1 VCDLPE
7 TIRTLRLPEN
17 VVEPY
22 NRPADNLG
30 GRREASP
37 LDGCVTRAD
46 NADMTAGM
54 SRMSA
59 ALRAT
64 GIVLGTAGILAAVAN
79 AFATAGPHGV
89 APALGWTVLSVLPFF
104 AVGVWLSGK
113 RPDHPQ
119 ARRLLV
125 LGVALAVNVGIEGPI
140 QNALRERGPGL
151 WLMWPNVLAQ
161 YTGLISMI
169 AAVSL
174 LASYP
179 DGVVERRWQR
189 VLLRANWLHLLLPPL
204 LLVAGPNL
212 AIDRYVADPP
222 PQIANPYALP
232 WLEWLAPP
240 LEFLAIGFYGGF
252 VVIPI
257 LFVRFWQS
265 DAQQRAR
272 MRLLVYVAAALL
284 VIYPVQ
290 ALLVENIEQPHPLW
304 LRMFNVLIILFMLA
318 IPATIVIGIVRHR
331 LFDIDLAISRSL
343 VFGLLTVAIAAVYIG
358 LAAAPGLALG
368 RQIPV
373 ELAVV
378 LTIVAAVAFQPLR
391 RRLEALADRWVFGER
406 VNRYRL
412 LTEFGASLEQTAE
425 LPELLPRLADA
436 VQRGLA
442 APWVRVVLPQ
452 ASVDAGQPSGEP
464 GLRVAMERR
473 GEVVGHIEC
482 GQKDGD
488 YRPGDRELLD
498 TLAGQAAT
506 AIANVGLTARL
517 AEQVAELG
525 RSRARIVAAQA
536 AERQRIERNIHDGA
550 QQQVVALIMKLR
562 LARNQLARGD
572 GSADEVLDELHADA
586 RELLTDLR
594 ELAHGI
600 HPPVLSD
607 RGLVAAVQ
615 ARADRLPLDIAV
627 HAEPELRERR
637 LDTDV
642 EGAAYFVVCEALT
655 NVVKHSAADAA
666 GIHLSTVD
674 GKLVVLVHD
683 NGVGIPDGQTNGH
696 GLTNLRD
703 RVEALGGS
711 LLVDG
716 TPGGGT
722 SVHVELPAQAG
733 HG

>member
-1 VCDLPE
+1 
-7 TIRTLRLPEN
+7 
-17 VVEPY
+17 
-22 NRPADNLG
+22 
-30 GRREASP
+30 
-37 LDGCVTRAD
+37 
-46 NADMTAGM
+46 MTAGM

-59 ALRAT
+59 VLRT
-64 GIVLGTAGILAAVAN
+64 VGIVLGTTGILAAVAN

-140 QNALRERGPGL
+140 QDALRDRGPGL

-204 LLVAGPNL
+204 LLVVGPNL

-222 PQIANPYALP
+222 PRIANPYALP

-240 LEFLAIGFYGGF
+240 LEFLAVGFYGGF

-290 ALLVENIEQPHPLW
+290 AMLVENIEQPHPLW
-304 LRMFNVLIILFMLA
+304 LRTFNVLFILFMLA

-331 LFDIDLAISRSL
+331 LFDIDVAISRTL
-343 VFGLLTVAIAAVYIG
+343 VFGLLSIAIATAYIG

-412 LTEFGASLEQTAE
+412 LTDFGASLEQTAE

-442 APWVRVVLPQ
+442 APWVRVVLPEVS
-452 ASVDAGQPSGEP
+452 ADAGQPSGEP
-464 GLRVAMERR
+464 ALRVAMDRR

-482 GQKDGD
+482 GPKDGG

-506 AIANVGLTARL
+506 AIANVGLTTRL

-525 RSRARIVAAQA
+525 RSRARIVVAQTT
-536 AERQRIERNIHDGA
+536 ERQRIERNIHDGA
-550 QQQVVALIMKLR
+550 QQQVVALIMKVR
-562 LARNQLARGD
+562 LARNQLRR
-572 GSADEVLDELHADA
+572 SERTPDEVLDELHADA

-615 ARADRLPLDIAV
+615 ARADRLPLNIAV
-627 HAEPELRERR
+627 HADPGLRERR

-683 NGVGIPDGQTNGH
+683 NGIGLSGGQTNGH

-703 RVEALGGS
+703 RVEALGGR

-722 SVHVELPAQAG
+722 SVHVELPARAG

>member
-1 VCDLPE
+1 M
-7 TIRTLRLPEN
+7 TW
-17 VVEPY
+17 
-22 NRPADNLG
+22 
-30 GRREASP
+30 
-37 LDGCVTRAD
+37 AD
-46 NADMTAGM
+46 NAKVSAGM
-54 SRMSA
+54 SRMFATVRA
-59 ALRAT
+59 AA
-64 GIVLGTAGILAAVAN
+64 IVLGGAGLAAAVVHAL
-79 AFATAGPHGV
+79 TRPTLHGLPGSLAWTLLVV
-89 APALGWTVLSVLPFF
+89 APLYV
-104 AVGVWLSGK
+104 VGVWLTGK

-119 ARRLLV
+119 ARRLL
-125 LGVALAVNVGIEGPI
+125 LAGAALAVGVGIEGPI
-140 QNALRERGPGL
+140 QEALRVRGPGL
-151 WLMWPNVLAQ
+151 WFVWPNMLSHYV
-161 YTGLISMI
+161 GLFGMI
-169 AAVSL
+169 FMVTL
-174 LASYP
+174 IASYP

-189 VLLRANWLHLLLPPL
+189 AVLRANWLHLLVPPL
-204 LLVAGPNL
+204 LLLTSDHLV
-212 AIDRYVADPP
+212 IDRYVADPP
-222 PQIANPYALP
+222 PHIANPFVLP
-232 WLEWLAPP
+232 WLEWLGPS
-240 LEFLAIGFYGGF
+240 LGFLAGGYLGG
-252 VVIPI
+252 VLILPI
-257 LFVRFWQS
+257 LFVRFIQA
-265 DAQQRAR
+265 DGTQRAR
-272 MRLLVYVAAALL
+272 MRPLVYVSAGLL
-284 VIYPVQ
+284 VVYLAQ
-290 ALLVENIEQPHPLW
+290 YTLTELVGPPQPLW
-304 LRMFNVLIILFMLA
+304 LRMFNVLVILFMLA

-331 LFDIDLAISRSL
+331 LFDIDLAVSRSL
-343 VFGLLTVAIAAVYIG
+343 VFGLLTVGIAAVYVG

-378 LTIVAAVAFQPLR
+378 LTIAAAVAFQPLR

-412 LTEFGASLEQTAE
+412 LTEFGANLERTAE
-425 LPELLPRLADA
+425 LPDLLPRLADA

-442 APWVRVVLPQ
+442 APWVRVVLPE
-452 ASVDAGQPSGEP
+452 ASAAAGRPDGEP
-464 GLRVAMERR
+464 ALRVAMERG

-482 GQKDGD
+482 GPKDGG

-517 AEQVAELG
+517 AEQVAELA

-536 AERQRIERNIHDGA
+536 DERQRIERNIHDGA

-562 LARNQLARGD
+562 LARNQLHRGD
-572 GSADEVLDELHADA
+572 RSADEVLDELHADA
-586 RELLTDLR
+586 RDLLTDLR

-600 HPPVLSD
+600 HPPVLTD

-674 GKLVVLVHD
+674 GKLVVLVQD
-683 NGVGIPDGQTNGH
+683 NGIGLSTGSTDGH

-703 RVEALGGS
+703 RVEALGGR

-722 SVHVELPAQAG
+722 SVHAELPVQAD

>member
-1 VCDLPE
+1 M
-7 TIRTLRLPEN
+7 
-17 VVEPY
+17 
-22 NRPADNLG
+22 
-30 GRREASP
+30 
-37 LDGCVTRAD
+37 TRAD
-46 NADMTAGM
+46 NAAMGVG
-54 SRMSA
+54 SA
-59 ALRAT
+59 MFAFARTT
-64 GIVLGTAGILAAVAN
+64 GIVLGSAGILAAAAH
-79 AFATAGPHGV
+79 AFSTAGPHGV
-89 APALGWTVLSVLPFF
+89 LGALGWTALGVTPLF

-119 ARRLLV
+119 ARRLLL

-140 QNALRERGPGL
+140 QNALRDRGPGP
-151 WLMWPNVLAQ
+151 WLLWPNVLSQ
-161 YTGLISMI
+161 YTGMLSMI

-174 LASYP
+174 VASYP

-189 VLLRANWLHLLLPPL
+189 LLLRANWLHLLVPPL
-204 LLVAGPNL
+204 LLLTSPTL
-212 AIDRYVADPP
+212 AIDHYLADPA
-222 PQIANPYALP
+222 PQIANPFALP
-232 WLEWLAPP
+232 WLAWLAPP
-240 LEFLAIGFYGGF
+240 LAFIAVGYYGGF
-252 VVIPI
+252 VIIPI
-257 LFVRFWQS
+257 LFVRFRQA
-265 DAQQRAR
+265 DARQRAR

-284 VIYPVQ
+284 VVYPAQGVLGQ
-290 ALLVENIEQPHPLW
+290 AIEQPYPLW
-304 LRMFNVLIILFMLA
+304 MGLFNVLILLLMLA
-318 IPATIVIGIVRHR
+318 IPATIVVGIVRHR
-331 LFDIDLAISRSL
+331 LFDLDLAISRSL
-343 VFGLLTVAIAAVYIG
+343 VFGLLTMAIAAAYIG
-358 LAAAPGLALG
+358 LAAAPGLAFA

-378 LTIVAAVAFQPLR
+378 LTIAAAVAFQPLR

-412 LTEFGASLEQTAE
+412 LTEFGANLERTAE

-436 VQRGLA
+436 VRRGLA
-442 APWVRVVLPQ
+442 APWVRVVLPEDT
-452 ASVDAGQPSGEP
+452 ATAGQPAGEP
-464 GLRVAMERR
+464 ALRVALEHR

-482 GQKDGD
+482 GPKDGG
-488 YRPGDRELLD
+488 YGPGDRELLD
-498 TLAGQAAT
+498 VLAGQAAT

-517 AEQVAELG
+517 AEQVAELA

-572 GSADEVLDELHADA
+572 RSADEALDELHADA
-586 RELLTDLR
+586 RELLADLR

-600 HPPVLSD
+600 HPPLLSD

-627 HAEPELRERR
+627 HAESGLRERR

-655 NVVKHSAADAA
+655 NMVKHSAADAA

-683 NGVGIPDGQTNGH
+683 NGIGLPDGQTNGH

-703 RVEALGGS
+703 RVETLGGR
-711 LLVDG
+711 LMVDG

-722 SVHVELPAQAG
+722 SLHVELPVAG

>member
-1 VCDLPE
+1 M
-7 TIRTLRLPEN
+7 
-17 VVEPY
+17 
-22 NRPADNLG
+22 
-30 GRREASP
+30 SP
-37 LDGCVTRAD
+37 
-46 NADMTAGM
+46 M
-54 SRMSA
+54 SVARVA
-59 ALRAT
+59 
-64 GIVLGTAGILAAVAN
+64 GIVVGTAGILAAMAH
-79 AFATAGPHGV
+79 AFTTAGPHGLLG
-89 APALGWTVLSVLPFF
+89 ALGWTVLGVIPLF
-104 AVGVWLSGK
+104 AIGVWLSGK

-119 ARRLLV
+119 ARRLLL
-125 LGVALAVNVGIEGPI
+125 LGVAMAANVGLEGPI

-151 WLMWPNVLAQ
+151 WLLWPNVLIQ
-161 YTGLISMI
+161 YTGLLSMI
-169 AAVSL
+169 AAVSM

-189 VLLRANWLHLLLPPL
+189 VLLRLNWLHLLIPPL
-204 LLVAGPNL
+204 LLLSSPVL
-212 AIDRYVADPP
+212 AIDHYLADPP
-222 PQIANPYALP
+222 PQIPNPYALP

-240 LEFLAIGFYGGF
+240 LSFLGVGFYGGF

-265 DAQQRAR
+265 DVQQRAR
-272 MRLLVYVAAALL
+272 MRLLVYVAAALI
-284 VIYPVQ
+284 VVYPLQ
-290 ALLVENIEQPHPLW
+290 AVLAENVPQPHPLW
-304 LRMFNVLIILFMLA
+304 LRLVNMLIILFMLA

-331 LFDIDLAISRSL
+331 LFDIDLAVSRSL
-343 VFGLLTVAIAAVYIG
+343 VFGLLTVGIAAVYVG

-378 LTIVAAVAFQPLR
+378 LTIAAAVAFQPLR

-412 LTEFGASLEQTAE
+412 LTEFGANLERTAE
-425 LPELLPRLADA
+425 LPDLLPRLADA

-442 APWVRVVLPQ
+442 APWVRVVLP
-452 ASVDAGQPSGEP
+452 DATAAAGRPEGEP
-464 GLRVAMERR
+464 ALRVAMERG

-482 GQKDGD
+482 GPKDGG

-506 AIANVGLTARL
+506 AIANVGLSARL
-517 AEQVAELG
+517 AEQVAELA

-536 AERQRIERNIHDGA
+536 DERQRIERNIHDGA

-562 LARNQLARGD
+562 LARNQLHRGD
-572 GSADEVLDELHADA
+572 RSADEVLDELHADA
-586 RELLTDLR
+586 RDLLTDLR

-674 GKLVVLVHD
+674 GKLVVLVQD
-683 NGVGIPDGQTNGH
+683 NGIGLADGSTDGH

-703 RVEALGGS
+703 RVEALGGR
-711 LLVDG
+711 LLVDA

-722 SVHVELPAQAG
+722 SVHAELPVRNG